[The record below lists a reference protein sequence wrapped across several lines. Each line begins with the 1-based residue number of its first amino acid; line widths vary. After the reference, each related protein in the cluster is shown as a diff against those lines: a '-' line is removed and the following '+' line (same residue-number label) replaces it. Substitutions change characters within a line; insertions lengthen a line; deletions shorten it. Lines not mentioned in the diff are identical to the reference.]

1 MMTLISS
8 QFHAGFKHHP
18 RKVCLSVL
26 IHDRIGHTNNCSVL
40 ASYLMTAK
48 ISPPAW
54 NMSDHLRMRKDRFEG
69 YDVEMVRL
77 YVGQNHYSNRYSLLG
92 VDFDKQ
98 SALHAIRK
106 MSRLGQ

>member
-8 QFHAGFKHHP
+8 QFHAGFKHYP